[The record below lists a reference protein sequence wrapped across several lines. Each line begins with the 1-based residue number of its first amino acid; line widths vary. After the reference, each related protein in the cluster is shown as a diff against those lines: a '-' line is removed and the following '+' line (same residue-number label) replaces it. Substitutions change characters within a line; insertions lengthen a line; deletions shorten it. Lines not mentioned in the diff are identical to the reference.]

1 MAELA
6 VGNFVKFTS
15 GDTTL
20 FRFQNFFIGE
30 TITNESEP
38 YYFVPF
44 GFSGVTTN
52 RTGDGT
58 EASLVLPNSTENVGV
73 LTRSFS
79 QDAIAGRWLAYVRVL
94 IVDPDDKTSFSTLS
108 RYYGQVTN
116 GAWDNASISLN
127 LSSVLDAVGGEIPQ
141 RKLSQVLVGNIP
153 TTSGLRLQ

>member
-38 YYFVPF
+38 YDFVPF
-44 GFSGVTTN
+44 GFSGVTVN
-52 RTGDGT
+52 KTGDGT
-58 EASLVLPNSTENVGV
+58 EASLTLPNSTDNVGV

-79 QDAIAGRWLAYVRVL
+79 QDALAAGWIAYVRVL
-94 IVDPDDKTSFSTLS
+94 IVNPDTETVISTLS
-108 RYYGQVTN
+108 QYYGRITA
-116 GAWDNASISLN
+116 GTWDNASISLN
-127 LSSVLDAVGGEIPQ
+127 LSSVLDAVGSDIPQ
-141 RKLSQVLVGNIP
+141 RKITQGLVGNLP
-153 TTSGLRLQ
+153 TTANVRLQ

>member
-30 TITNESEP
+30 TITNDSEP
-38 YYFVPF
+38 YNFCPF
-44 GFSGVTTN
+44 GFSGVTVN

-58 EASLVLPNSTENVGV
+58 EASIVLPNSTENVGV
-73 LTRSFS
+73 LTRRFS
-79 QDAIAGRWLAYVRVL
+79 QDAINERWIAYVRVL

-108 RYYGQVTN
+108 NYYGQITN
-116 GAWDNASISLN
+116 GSWDNASISLT
-127 LSSVLDAVGGEIPQ
+127 LSSVLHAVGSEIPQ
-141 RKLSQVLVGNIP
+141 RKLSQELVGNLP
-153 TTSGLRLQ
+153 TTSSVRLQ

>member
-15 GDTTL
+15 GDTTHL
-20 FRFQNFFIGE
+20 RFQNFFIGE

-38 YYFVPF
+38 YDFVPF
-44 GFSGVTTN
+44 GFSGVTIN

-94 IVDPDDKTSFSTLS
+94 IVNPDDKASFTTLS
-108 RYYGQVTN
+108 RYYGQIN
-116 GAWDNASISLN
+116 AGDWDNATITWSLN
-127 LSSVLDAVGGEIPQ
+127 SVLDAVGGDVPQ
-141 RKLSQVLVGNIP
+141 RKLNQALVGNLP
-153 TTSGLRLQ
+153 TTSGVRLQ